1 METQMIELS
10 HDPHPPQNPPLVPL
24 RIDEGSEAPVAAV
37 QSMSFRALVNSKI
50 RVVAPLLGLSL
61 LFILGTALLAGYDRS
76 LMAQKVV
83 GALNVGY
90 LLVLLMYALSW
101 AVACIYVHA
110 ANNRFD
116 AQAAQAVDDV
126 RRWSRT

>member
-1 METQMIELS
+1 MIELS
-10 HDPHPPQNPPLVPL
+10 HEPHPQQNPPLVPS
-24 RIDEGSEAPVAAV
+24 RIAEGSEGPVAAV
-37 QSMSFRALVNSKI
+37 QLMSFRALVSVKI

-61 LFILGTALLAGYDRS
+61 LFILGTALLAGYDRP

-83 GALNVGY
+83 GAFNVGY
-90 LLVLLMYALSW
+90 LLVLIMYGLSW
-101 AVACIYVHA
+101 AVACIYVYA

-116 AQAAQAVDDV
+116 AQAALAADDA

>member
-1 METQMIELS
+1 MIELS
-10 HDPHPPQNPPLVPL
+10 HDPRPSQNPPLVPL

-37 QSMSFRALVNSKI
+37 QLMSFRALVSVKI

-61 LFILGTALLAGYDRS
+61 LFILGTALLAGCDRP
-76 LMAQKVV
+76 LMAQKVA
-83 GALNVGY
+83 GAFNVGY
-90 LLVLLMYALSW
+90 LLVLLLYGLSW
-101 AVACIYVHA
+101 AAACIYVHA

-116 AQAAQAVDDV
+116 AQAALAADDA

>member
-1 METQMIELS
+1 MIELS
-10 HDPHPPQNPPLVPL
+10 QDPHPPQNLPLVPL

-37 QSMSFRALVNSKI
+37 QSMSFRALVSVKI
-50 RVVAPLLGLSL
+50 RVVAPLLGFSL
-61 LFILGTALLAGYDRS
+61 LFILGTALLAGYDRP

-83 GALNVGY
+83 GAFNVGY
-90 LLVLLMYALSW
+90 LLVLLMYGLSC
-101 AVACIYVHA
+101 AVACIYVYA

-116 AQAAQAVDDV
+116 ALAALAADDA

>member
-1 METQMIELS
+1 MIELS

-24 RIDEGSEAPVAAV
+24 RIDEGSAAPVSAV
-37 QSMSFRALVNSKI
+37 HLMSFRALVSAKI

-61 LFILGTALLAGYDRS
+61 LFIFGTALLAGYDRP

-83 GALNVGY
+83 GAFNVGY
-90 LLVLLMYALSW
+90 LLVLLMYGLSW
-101 AVACIYVHA
+101 AAACIYVYA

-116 AQAAQAVDDV
+116 AHAALAADDA